1 MMKNRMNMLA
11 VLLILSTFVSACS
24 KQVSRESSVTDS
36 LSESGTQTGVSMSDD
51 VESIATEESEE
62 ERSVYYFLKENE
74 SGGPTLSVEKRIDL
88 MQYTFVVY
96 TPAEDDR
103 KSVGRRSQR
112 SLTEAIEKDG
122 KTQYVMTYMDGSRI
136 DIPPAHVEW
145 KSLPDGVTR
154 NPGDTSKFEKEGE
167 NLGISPFLVMLDQDG
182 MLAFPVEK
190 AERYE
195 IVDVDGKPGYIMYKP
210 EGFAYDKEVGIFCDD
225 VSYLLVMY
233 LGSDYSYEEVLQIMN
248 DADVSMGVSDV
259 FPTPLYTYA
268 DYIKMHVSDQDL
280 AEDWDL

>member
-1 MMKNRMNMLA
+1 MMKNRMKMPA
-11 VLLILSTFVSACS
+11 VLLILSIFVSACS

-36 LSESGTQTGVSMSDD
+36 LSENGTQTVAGMSDA

-74 SGGPTLSVEKRIDL
+74 SGGPKLSVEKRMDL
-88 MQYTFVVY
+88 MHYTFVIY
-96 TPAEDDR
+96 TSAEDDR
-103 KSVGRRSQR
+103 KSVVRRSQR
-112 SLTEAIEKDG
+112 SVTEVVEKDG
-122 KTQYVMTYMDGSRI
+122 KTQYVMTYIDGSRI
-136 DIPPAHVEW
+136 DMPPAHVEW

-167 NLGISPFLVMLDQDG
+167 NLGISPFLVMMDQDG

-195 IVDVDGKPGYIMYKP
+195 IVNVDGKPGYIMYKP
-210 EGFAYDKEVGIFCDD
+210 EGFAYDKEVGIFFDD
-225 VSYLLVMY
+225 LNYLLVMY

-259 FPTPLYTYA
+259 FPTPIYTYA
-268 DYIKMHVSDQDL
+268 DYINMHVSDQNL